1 MIQMVRVDYRLLH
14 GQVAVSWTS
23 SLGINAI
30 LLVSETLKKDKIRM
44 QSIALAKPSGVKVVA
59 KSTSEAIAQL
69 KSGKTDKYSL
79 LIICETVKIA
89 EKIIESTGFNS
100 LNLGNVPFRKGT
112 MKFSNSVYLNDEE
125 TKILKDMKN
134 KGTNIFSQMIPDDT
148 KHQFK

>member
-1 MIQMVRVDYRLLH
+1 MIKMVRVDYRLLH

-44 QSIALAKPSGVKVVA
+44 QSIAKPNGVKVVA
-59 KSTSEAIAQL
+59 KSTSEAIDQL

-100 LNLGNVPFRKGT
+100 LNLGNVPFRKCT
-112 MKFSNSVYLNDEE
+112 MKFSNSVYFNDEE
-125 TKILKDMKN
+125 TKILKNMKSM
-134 KGTNIFSQMIPDDT
+134 GTNIFSQMIPDDT